1 MYNIYESIRTIR
13 GAEAFPCRTA
23 IDNNSAEVYNST
35 EILHKVFVRIRSA
48 KKPYRVCTT
57 DTSSLRNLNIS
68 GRLEYISIG
77 RIIPT

>member
-1 MYNIYESIRTIR
+1 MIGESQLSSRKFNMYTIYDIYESIRTIR

-48 KKPYRVCTT
+48 KKPYK
-57 DTSSLRNLNIS
+57 SLYNRYVITKES
-68 GRLEYISIG
+68 
-77 RIIPT
+77 